1 MEGWHGAFASAIDKL
16 DGNPQQ
22 NTSTLYVHGTLKVLL
37 YAPVGEDHQIP
48 HDRDELYVVA
58 RGSGL
63 FKLGDSIFPFKPG
76 DAIFVPAG
84 VEHRFQEFTD
94 DLASWVMFY
103 GPVGGEAA

>member
-1 MEGWHGAFASAIDKL
+1 MDGWHGAFGAAIGKLGESAE
-16 DGNPQQ
+16 QH
-22 NTSTLYVHGTLKVLL
+22 TATLYVHGTLKVML

-63 FKLGDSIFPFKPG
+63 FQLGESRFRFTAG

-84 VEHRFQEFTD
+84 VDHRFEEFTD
-94 DLASWVMFY
+94 DLATWVMFY
-103 GPVGGEAA
+103 GPTGGEAA